1 MTKKGAVAWPPPR
14 RDGSTLCPFT
24 SPRSSASR
32 EDIRALQLEKLKET
46 VAYAYERVP
55 YYRQKLDEMG
65 VAPSDIQT
73 LEDVR
78 KLPFTDKAVLRET
91 FPFGLFAVPL
101 DDIRELHSSSGTTG
115 KPVVVG
121 YTDDDMA
128 VWSECIARLV
138 QMAGVVPGDIAQMAF
153 GYGMFTG
160 GFGLHYGLQRLGC
173 AMIPAG
179 SGNTERHIQ
188 MIEDYG
194 TTVLVLVATPSYAM
208 HICEVGEKMGYDW
221 EKSPLRVGLF
231 GGEPCPP
238 GLKAEIERRMH
249 IVCTDNY
256 GLTEVMG
263 PGVSGECL
271 AERYQQHIAEDHF
284 LWEVIDPETGEPV
297 GEGEMGE
304 LVLTPLCKQGIPV
317 LRYRTHDLT
326 AVHTEPC
333 ACGRTLAR
341 MDKVRSRS
349 DDMLIIR
356 GTNVFPSQIEDVLT
370 GIEEVTPHYHI
381 IVETRGGMDALET
394 ELRPRGL
401 PRPSRP
407 WTPCAPV
414 SPRSSRARCSW
425 RQRCAW
431 SSPAAS
437 SVRSARPSTSTTGAR
452 SSPVLRLRR
461 KGFIG
466 YDGKRRD
473 RGDTR
478 RRPLRAVADRA
489 HARGQHL
496 RRAHRMARGEVPG
509 RPHGAAHRGS
519 RPRALEGR
527 LHRSDPA

>member
-1 MTKKGAVAWPPPR
+1 MTKNIPLDVTVKGGALTAAAQGRFDVLPVYKPEIECAPR
-14 RDGSTLCPFT
+14 
-24 SPRSSASR
+24 AQI
-32 EDIRALQLEKLKET
+32 EALQLAKLKET

-55 YYRQKLDEMG
+55 YYHDKMDEMG
-65 VAPSDIQT
+65 VSPDDIRT
-73 LEDVR
+73 LDDVR
-78 KLPFTDKAVLRET
+78 KLPFTDKAVLRDT

-101 DDIRELHSSSGTTG
+101 NEIRELHSSSGTTG

-121 YTDDDMA
+121 YTDDDMDM
-128 VWSECIARLV
+128 WSECIARLV
-138 QMAGVVPGDIAQMAF
+138 QMAGVVPGDVAQMAF

-194 TTVLVLVATPSYAM
+194 TTVLVATPSYAM

-221 EKSPLRVGLF
+221 AASPLRVGLF

-304 LVLTPLCKQGIPV
+304 LVLTPLGKQGIPV

-381 IVETRGGMDALET
+381 VVRTKNGMDELVVET
-394 ELRPRGL
+394 ELRPEAFSDSFESMDAL
-401 PRPSRP
+401 
-407 WTPCAPV
+407 
-414 SPRSSRARCSW
+414 
-425 RQRCAW
+425 
-431 SSPAAS
+431 
-437 SVRSARPSTSTTGAR
+437 
-452 SSPVLRLRR
+452 
-461 KGFIG
+461 
-466 YDGKRRD
+466 KRRIAEKLKATLLVAPTV
-473 RGDTR
+473 RLVEPGGIE
-478 RRPLRAVADRA
+478 RAVGKAKHVDDQR
-489 HARGQHL
+489 QK
-496 RRAHRMARGEVPG
+496 
-509 RPHGAAHRGS
+509 
-519 RPRALEGR
+519 
-527 LHRSDPA
+527 